1 MVATTPPVA
10 LVARRPERTL
20 VIARLVVV
28 ALVKIAP
35 VAFRNVEVA
44 DVELRRVAKR
54 LVDVAFVEV
63 EKLEKRLNSVEDAL
77 MRPPENVSIV
87 VVAFDGKR

>member
-1 MVATTPPVA
+1 MVATTPPVE
-10 LVARRPERTL
+10 LVARRPERMFPM
-20 VIARLVVV
+20 ARLVVV
-28 ALVKIAP
+28 AFPKMAP
-35 VAFRNVEVA
+35 VAFRKVEVA
-44 DVELRRVAKR
+44 LVVLRRVAKR